1 MLLIYPKFSQEFK
14 QKLPVKPSLSAL
26 LFAQALSKIPLDAPQ
41 NSWSFTLNV
50 YPRACTKAKTH
61 TNIA

>member
-1 MLLIYPKFSQEFK
+1 MLLIDPKFSQKLK

-41 NSWSFTLNV
+41 NSWSFKLSV
-50 YPRACTKAKTH
+50 YPCTMTKTH